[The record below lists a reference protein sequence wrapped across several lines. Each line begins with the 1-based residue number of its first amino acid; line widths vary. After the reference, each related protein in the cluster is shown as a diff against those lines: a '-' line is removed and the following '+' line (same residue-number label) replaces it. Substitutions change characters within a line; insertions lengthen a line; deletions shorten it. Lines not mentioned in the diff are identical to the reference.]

1 MFNYSATL
9 NKSLHK
15 VVLTDQFSVEN
26 SEEDEANDEDE
37 DDAEAGVEAK
47 VDEGHVVL
55 LGARDEFYFNE
66 FEFLSRG
73 QCGQK
78 GPIPTSFYFRYF
90 HIPIQMKNMQNS
102 T

>member
-1 MFNYSATL
+1 MFNYSANL

-55 LGARDEFYFNE
+55 LGARDEFYFN
-66 FEFLSRG
+66 G
-73 QCGQK
+73 K
-78 GPIPTSFYFRYF
+78 
-90 HIPIQMKNMQNS
+90 
-102 T
+102 